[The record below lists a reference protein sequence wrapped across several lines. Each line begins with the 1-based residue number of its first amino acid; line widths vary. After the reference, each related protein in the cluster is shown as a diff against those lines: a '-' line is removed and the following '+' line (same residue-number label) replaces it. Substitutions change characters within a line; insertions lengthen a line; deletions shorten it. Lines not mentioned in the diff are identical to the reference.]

1 MLDSILADRDLVVD
15 WVKFSTMFVVSRL
28 LAGGDLGDQEW
39 MMGCLYTL
47 LGFTAYHMVTKKL
60 IPNNLEHEAMKR
72 VLDTWL
78 KVGTMLT
85 ASRLL
90 SGKPLNEQWMMS
102 SLFTILG
109 FNAMDAVVKD
119 LVPLDNVESD
129 VMKAVITDALTV
141 ATMTS
146 VSTLLGGGEINE
158 QVMTSGLY
166 TFLGFAAYDVGTSK
180 LLN

>member
-28 LAGGDLGDQEW
+28 LAGGDLGDQQW

-47 LGFTAYHMVTKKL
+47 LGFTAYHMVVKKM
-60 IPNNLEHEAMKR
+60 IPNNAENEVMRR

-85 ASRLL
+85 VSRLL
-90 SGKPLNEQWMMS
+90 SGQALDEQWMMS
-102 SLFTILG
+102 SLFTLLG

-119 LVPLDNVESD
+119 LVPLDNVE
-129 VMKAVITDALTV
+129 
-141 ATMTS
+141 
-146 VSTLLGGGEINE
+146 NE
-158 QVMTSGLY
+158 AMN
-166 TFLGFAAYDVGTSK
+166 SK
-180 LLN
+180 NPAE